1 MIFIKNKKDVN
12 RAVTHLLQSIRKLSH
27 TTELRRRL
35 LDNVKNTSIDLED
48 VFNCFKEDLDQKAHL
63 QIH

>member
-1 MIFIKNKKDVN
+1 M
-12 RAVTHLLQSIRKLSH
+12 THLLQIIRKLSH
-27 TTELRRRL
+27 TKEIRRRL